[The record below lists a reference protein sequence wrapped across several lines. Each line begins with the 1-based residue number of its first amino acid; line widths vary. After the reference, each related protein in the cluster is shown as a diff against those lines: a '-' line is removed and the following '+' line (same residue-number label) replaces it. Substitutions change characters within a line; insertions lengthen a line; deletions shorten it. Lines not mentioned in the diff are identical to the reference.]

1 MMAELFRRWRWALVL
16 GALLAAGLVYAFWP
30 TPAPVDVAR
39 VTRGPMTIGVTDD
52 GVTRARD
59 LFVVTAPVSGY
70 MSRLEL
76 EVGDP
81 VSRGTI
87 LTRMTGKPSTP
98 LDPRSGAQLRA
109 LLAAA
114 RADAAGAG
122 AALAQSRRDLAR
134 AEEVA
139 RRGFLSRAR
148 LEAARTQVRADEAVL
163 ARGQAEIARIEA
175 QLSAPSGQPA
185 GSGVPVRSPADG
197 AVLSVLSESEGLL
210 AEGAPLVAIGDPARI
225 EAVIDLLSREAVR
238 VRPGYPVEF
247 SQWGGDAPL
256 RGTVTRVEPAGTL
269 KVSALGIEEQRVNVI
284 VDFDAES
291 SSAAARLGHG
301 YQVDATI
308 RLWSRKDALRVPIG
322 ALFRAPDGGWRV
334 FVVEAGRARERAV
347 RIGKVNAEYGEVVSG
362 LAEGNR
368 VILNPGNG
376 IEDGGRV
383 RPR

>member
-1 MMAELFRRWRWALVL
+1 MMAELFKRWRWALAL

-109 LLAAA
+109 LLSAA

-163 ARGQAEIARIEA
+163 ARGLAEIARIEA

-197 AVLSVLSESEGLL
+197 AVLSVLTESEGLL
-210 AEGAPLVAIGDPARI
+210 AEGTPLVAIGDPARI

-247 SQWGGDAPL
+247 S
-256 RGTVTRVEPAGTL
+256 
-269 KVSALGIEEQRVNVI
+269 
-284 VDFDAES
+284 
-291 SSAAARLGHG
+291 
-301 YQVDATI
+301 
-308 RLWSRKDALRVPIG
+308 
-322 ALFRAPDGGWRV
+322 
-334 FVVEAGRARERAV
+334 
-347 RIGKVNAEYGEVVSG
+347 
-362 LAEGNR
+362 
-368 VILNPGNG
+368 
-376 IEDGGRV
+376 
-383 RPR
+383 

>member
-1 MMAELFRRWRWALVL
+1 
-16 GALLAAGLVYAFWP
+16 
-30 TPAPVDVAR
+30 
-39 VTRGPMTIGVTDD
+39 
-52 GVTRARD
+52 
-59 LFVVTAPVSGY
+59 
-70 MSRLEL
+70 
-76 EVGDP
+76 
-81 VSRGTI
+81 
-87 LTRMTGKPSTP
+87 
-98 LDPRSGAQLRA
+98 
-109 LLAAA
+109 
-114 RADAAGAG
+114 
-122 AALAQSRRDLAR
+122 
-134 AEEVA
+134 
-139 RRGFLSRAR
+139 
-148 LEAARTQVRADEAVL
+148 
-163 ARGQAEIARIEA
+163 
-175 QLSAPSGQPA
+175 
-185 GSGVPVRSPADG
+185 
-197 AVLSVLSESEGLL
+197 
-210 AEGAPLVAIGDPARI
+210 
-225 EAVIDLLSREAVR
+225 LSREAVR

-347 RIGKVNAEYGEVVSG
+347 RIGKINTEYGEVVSG